1 MTPGE
6 LKGALMQFTG
16 TEQWWRHTPF
26 NLVYTDGVKYF
37 AEKAGAFWFLD
48 IVATEIEPM
57 RLDFGVV
64 KLVSNN
70 STGSIV
76 LEDGNDHIVWEKKIE
91 FTDAPEG
98 VWRFFLCNNIIMVP
112 SEY

>member
-6 LKGALMQFTG
+6 LRGALIQFTG

-37 AEKAGAFWFLD
+37 AEQAGAFWFLD
-48 IVATEIEPM
+48 IVATEIEPTK
-57 RLDFGVV
+57 LDFAVI
-64 KLVSNN
+64 KLVSKDN
-70 STGSIV
+70 TGSIV
-76 LEDGNDHIVWEKKIE
+76 VEDGNGNVTWEKKIE
-91 FTDAPEG
+91 YTDAPEG
-98 VWRFFLCNNIIMVP
+98 VWRFFIQDNIILLP